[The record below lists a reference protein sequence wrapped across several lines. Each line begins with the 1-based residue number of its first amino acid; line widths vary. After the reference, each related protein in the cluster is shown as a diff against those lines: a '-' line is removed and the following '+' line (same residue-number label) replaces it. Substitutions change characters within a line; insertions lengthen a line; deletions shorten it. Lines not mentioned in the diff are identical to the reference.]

1 MAEHPEPAPNAA
13 RRGLTSR
20 RSILVLG
27 LVVIAVAAAGISYAA
42 TSGASPAHG
51 IYGTSVVKPTVVAK
65 TATKGYEGLA
75 ETTPVPEPPL
85 KLNNYNGHPIN
96 LLNYRG
102 KAVLV
107 TFIYDHCPDTC
118 PLMVS
123 HLHTALTL
131 MPAAERAKLQ
141 IIAVSVDPR
150 GDTPKT
156 VAAFLHLHLMT
167 GRMLYLIGSRKELQ
181 STWANWGISAAGEAG
196 DPDVVEHTALV
207 YGITGKGKVA
217 VVYPSN
223 FTPAEIVHDAR
234 ILATA

>member
-1 MAEHPEPAPNAA
+1 MAEQTEPAPKAA
-13 RRGLTSR
+13 PRSLTPRRR
-20 RSILVLG
+20 RLVFLAI
-27 LVVIAVAAAGISYAA
+27 VVIAVAAAGITYAL
-42 TSGASPAHG
+42 TSSSPHG
-51 IYGTSVVKPTVVAK
+51 IYGTSVAS
-65 TATKGYEGLA
+65 TAKGYEGLA
-75 ETTPVPEPPL
+75 ETKAVPEPPL
-85 KLNNYNGHPIN
+85 KLNNYLGQPIN

-131 MPAAERAKLQ
+131 MPASERAKLQ

-167 GRMLYLIGSRKELQ
+167 GRMLYLIGSRKELE
-181 STWANWGISAAGEAG
+181 STWANWGISAGGEAG

-207 YGITGKGKVA
+207 YGITGHGKVA
-217 VVYPSN
+217 VVYASN

>member
-1 MAEHPEPAPNAA
+1 MAEHIEPAPKAA
-13 RRGLTSR
+13 GSRQLPRRA
-20 RSILVLG
+20 IVALG
-27 LVVIAVAAAGISYAA
+27 FVVIAAAAAAITYAA
-42 TSGASPAHG
+42 TSSSSPAHG
-51 IYGTSVVKPTVVAK
+51 IYGTSVVAGAKVSAGKPV
-65 TATKGYEGLA
+65 YEGLA
-75 ETTPVPEPPL
+75 ETKPVPEPPL
-85 KLNNYNGHPIN
+85 QLNNYLGQSVN
-96 LLNYRG
+96 LRYYRG

-150 GDTPKT
+150 GDTRTT
-156 VAAFLHLHLMT
+156 VAAFLHNHLMT
-167 GRMLYLIGSRKELQ
+167 GRMLYLIGSRRQLE
-181 STWANWGISAAGEAG
+181 SSWANWVISSVGQASG
-196 DPDVVEHTALV
+196 PDVVEHTALV
-207 YGITGKGKVA
+207 YGIKGKGKVS